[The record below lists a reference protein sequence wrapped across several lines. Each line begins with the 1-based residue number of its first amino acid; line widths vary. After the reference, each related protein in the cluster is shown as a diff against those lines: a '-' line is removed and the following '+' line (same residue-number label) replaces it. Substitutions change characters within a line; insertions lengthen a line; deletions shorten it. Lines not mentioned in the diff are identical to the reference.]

1 MTPLRIR
8 LSLAPWLAAVLVLV
22 TAIGSLWLAPSA
34 QAAEVLQVRTATL
47 LQVGDQ
53 NRSYGVEL
61 ACVALPGDQQAAA
74 TAWLRHELPRRTRVN
89 LRPQGSDGGL
99 LVARV
104 ERLDRGS
111 EVASDLVAAGYGQ
124 WLPECAA

>member
-1 MTPLRIR
+1 
-8 LSLAPWLAAVLVLV
+8 VLLLL
-22 TAIGSLWLAPSA
+22 TAIGGFWLVPSA
-34 QAAEVLQVRTATL
+34 QAAEVLQVRKATL

-61 ACVALPGDQQAAA
+61 ACVALPADQLPAA

-99 LVARV
+99 LLARV
-104 ERLDRGS
+104 VRLDRGS
-111 EVASDLVAAGYGQ
+111 ELAADLVAAGYGQ